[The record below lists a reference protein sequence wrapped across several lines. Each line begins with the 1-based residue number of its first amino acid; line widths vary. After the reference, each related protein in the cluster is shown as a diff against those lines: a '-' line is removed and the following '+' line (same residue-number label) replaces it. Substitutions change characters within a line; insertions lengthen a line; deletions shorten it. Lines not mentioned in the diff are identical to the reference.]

1 MSVHFDLRG
10 RTALVTGASSGIG
23 EQLARALA
31 EQGAQLVLA
40 ARRVDR
46 IEDLAREITAKGGT
60 ALAVALDVT
69 DPQSVAAAYDKAE
82 ASLGVVDTIIANA
95 GITEPGRSTDLAP
108 EAIERV
114 FDTNLKGLYLTVRE
128 GARRLI
134 AAGSREDERGRIIL
148 IGSITAEMTNQGDA
162 AYAASKA
169 AVAHLGRQFAR
180 EWVRQGINV
189 NTIQPGYIQ
198 TELTGG
204 WFDSEGGKQQ
214 IAGWH
219 RRRIMDIDALD
230 HAVSFLSSDLS
241 RHITGA
247 TLTIDDGQSL

>member
-1 MSVHFDLRG
+1 MSSNLDLRE

-23 EQLARALA
+23 ERLARVLA
-31 EQGAQLVLA
+31 EHGAKVVLA

-46 IEDLAREITAKGGT
+46 IEQVAHEITSKGGE
-60 ALAVALDVT
+60 ALAVAMDVT
-69 DPQSVAAAYDKAE
+69 DPDSVAAAYDLAE
-82 ASLGVVDTIIANA
+82 ASFGTVNTVIANA
-95 GITEPGRSTDLAP
+95 GITEPGRSTDLSP
-108 EAIERV
+108 DAISRV

-134 AAGSREDERGRIIL
+134 ASGSREDEGGRVIL
-148 IGSITAEMTNQGDA
+148 IGSITAELTNQGDS

-180 EWVRQGINV
+180 EWIRQGINV

-204 WFDSEGGKQQ
+204 WFDSEGGRKQ

-219 RRRIMDIDALD
+219 RRRLMDIDALD
-230 HAVSFLSSDLS
+230 DAVVFLASPAS
-241 RHITGA
+241 RYITGA
-247 TLTIDDGQSL
+247 TVTIDDGQFL